1 MLCMITQSKIQ
12 FSLHLYHLDDNLI
25 ASGVILNDISEYIT

>member
-1 MLCMITQSKIQ
+1 MLCMMTQSKVQ
-12 FSLHLYHLDDNLI
+12 FSLRLYHLDDSPI